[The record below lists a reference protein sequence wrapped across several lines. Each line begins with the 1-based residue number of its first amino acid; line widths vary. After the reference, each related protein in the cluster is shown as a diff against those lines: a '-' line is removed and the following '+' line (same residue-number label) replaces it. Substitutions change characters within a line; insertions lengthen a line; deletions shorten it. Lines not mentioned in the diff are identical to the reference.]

1 MKHVVVDTLIVYSG
15 KIKMST
21 FCTDGL
27 KFLRFILP
35 LIVSKERVLH
45 ACMNTGAQGGQKS
58 VLDSLELV
66 LWGM

>member
-1 MKHVVVDTLIVYSG
+1 
-15 KIKMST
+15 MST